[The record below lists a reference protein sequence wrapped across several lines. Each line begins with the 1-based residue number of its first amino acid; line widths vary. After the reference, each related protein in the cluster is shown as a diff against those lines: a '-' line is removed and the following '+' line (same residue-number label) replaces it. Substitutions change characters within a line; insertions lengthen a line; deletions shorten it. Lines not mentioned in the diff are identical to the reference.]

1 MSVGGGDKGDD
12 LSQRHGADMHDPS
25 MHSKISKAGEL
36 PKRPD
41 VKKISYFKLFRY
53 ATPMDYMYIILGTLG
68 GMANGAAMPCWA
80 LLFGNL
86 VNAFGNESDNLT
98 DTINELALAF
108 FYLALGSFVV
118 SYLQMGMWMWIG
130 ARQARRI
137 RVKFLQSV
145 LTQDI
150 AFFDTDAGTGSLLTA
165 INEDSVLLETSMG
178 EKVGT
183 FIFSMSMCFAGLTIA
198 FVKGWDLTL
207 VMLSVLPLMGISI
220 TFMFKV
226 VDSSTKKSQAAYSDA
241 NSIAQQALSSV
252 RTVFSFNAEEA
263 TQAQYAAHLD
273 IPQRMGVRQ
282 GLVTGTVLGFFQF
295 TMFGAYGL
303 ALWYASKRVRAGA
316 YDGGTVLTAFFSALI
331 GGFAVGQAGPAW
343 GAFENGRVAGARV
356 FDMIDREPV
365 IKYKSGGKKPSSVK
379 GEIAFN
385 NVNFSY
391 PARLDLKVFKD
402 FTLHVPAGTTVAL
415 VGQSGSGKSTIV
427 SLTERYYDPL
437 SGTVTLDGIPL
448 AELDIGWLRD
458 QIGLVSQE
466 PTLFS
471 TSIYENIKYGRPGAS
486 EAQVIEAAKA
496 SNAHKF
502 IRQLPNGYKTT
513 VGEGGVQLSGGQKQ
527 RIAIARALLKDP
539 RVLLLDE
546 ATSALDA
553 QSERLVQDALDK
565 LMVGRTT
572 LVVAHRLS
580 TIRNANLICVMS
592 EGRMV
597 EQGSHQE
604 LLKNPN
610 GAYSQLVAL
619 QQSPATEG
627 GNTLSQ
633 SPSGRNAKAQQA
645 VVVEEEEEEVVGLA
659 HLPPTAGP
667 SPEKKGVMRLFKRNR
682 KSTVLPDEESPL
694 SKVEEEEKPKA
705 PSMGRLVK
713 LNAAEW
719 PLMLLGV
726 LASAGLGCTMP
737 LFAVALS
744 SIIAVFYNPDPV
756 DMKNKADLWSGVF
769 ALVGLASFVCTFVQ
783 QACFGVMGARLS
795 TRVRKLLFVSMLKQ
809 EVGWFDRDENNS
821 GSLTAR
827 LGTDATYVRGAV
839 GDAAGLLFQNIT
851 TFAVAFT
858 IAFIRGW
865 KMTLVIMA
873 AVPLIVVAG
882 LIQAKIGQGFT
893 SGEASKEA
901 AGADQVAAEAF
912 RNIRVV
918 QAFNLQNS
926 VTELW
931 ERFSAADATGKAK
944 RAHVTGIG
952 FGFSQFAMFAVY
964 GLAFW
969 YGGQQVEDGKMSL
982 EAMLQVF
989 FAVIMGAMGA
999 SQGQMAF
1006 PDAAKAGGAIKRIF
1020 EVVDRVPK
1028 IDPNTDAVP
1037 PANKPVGQLAFTNVA
1052 FSYPARPDV
1061 TIFRDLHLSVEAGK
1075 MVALVGESGS
1085 GKSTVIGLVER
1096 FYDVAGG
1103 AVTLDGADMR
1113 SLPLTW
1119 VRNHVGLV
1127 SQEPTLFAMTVAD
1140 NIKLGRP
1147 GASDA
1152 EVHAAAVTANAAGFI
1167 EKLPEG
1173 YNTYVGERGVQLS
1186 GGQKQ
1191 RVAIARA
1198 VLKDPAILLLDEATS
1213 ALDAESERLVQDA
1226 LEKLMAGRTTVVVAH
1241 RLSTIRRADVIAVMK
1256 KGVIVERG
1264 SHDELLADP
1273 NGAYASLVR
1282 LQQAAGH

>member
-1 MSVGGGDKGDD
+1 MAGDADM
-12 LSQRHGADMHDPS
+12 SQRHGADMHEPS
-25 MHSKISKAGEL
+25 MHSKAVASG
-36 PKRPD
+36 PPPRPE
-41 VKKISYFKLFRY
+41 VKKISYFKLFRF
-53 ATPMDYMYIILGTLG
+53 ATALDYVFIALGTLG

-80 LLFGNL
+80 LLFGDL
-86 VNAFGNESDNLT
+86 VNAFGTSPDDML
-98 DTINELALAF
+98 DTINSLALAF
-108 FYLALGSFVV
+108 FYLAIGSFVV

-137 RVKFLQSV
+137 RVAFLESV
-145 LTQDI
+145 LNQDI
-150 AFFDTDAGTGSLLTA
+150 AFFDTDAGTGALLTA
-165 INEDSVLLETSMG
+165 INEDSVLLETAMG

-183 FIFSMSMCFAGLTIA
+183 FIFSMSMCGAGLAIA
-198 FVKGWDLTL
+198 FAKGWDLTL
-207 VMLSVLPLMGISI
+207 VMLAVLPLMGASI
-220 TFMFKV
+220 AFMFKV
-226 VDSSTKKSQAAYSDA
+226 VDSTTKRSQAAYADA

-252 RTVFSFNAEEA
+252 RTVFSFNAEAATKEA
-263 TQAQYAAHLD
+263 YAAKLEV
-273 IPQRMGVRQ
+273 PQAMGTKQ
-282 GLVTGTVLGFFQF
+282 GFVTGAVLGFFQLS
-295 TMFGAYGL
+295 MFGAYGL
-303 ALWYASKRVRAGA
+303 ALWYAAGRVRDGA
-316 YDGGTVLTAFFSALI
+316 YDGGTVLTCFFSALI

-356 FDMIDREPV
+356 FAMIDRDPI
-365 IKYKSGGKKPSSVK
+365 IKYRSGGKKLPAVK
-379 GEIAFN
+379 GEIAFT

-391 PARLDLKVFKD
+391 PARPDLKVFKD
-402 FTLHVPAGTTVAL
+402 FTLSVPAGTTVAL

-437 SGTVTLDGIPL
+437 SGTVTLDGVPL
-448 AELDIGWLRD
+448 PELDIGWLRD

-471 TSIYENIKYGRPGAS
+471 TTIYENIKYGRPGAT
-486 EAQVIEAAKA
+486 EAQVLDAAKA
-496 SNAHKF
+496 SNAYKF
-502 IRQLPNGYKTT
+502 IRQLPNGFNTA

-527 RIAIARALLKDP
+527 RIAIARALLKNP

-580 TIRNANLICVMS
+580 TIRNADLICVMA

-597 EQGSHQE
+597 EHGTHDA
-604 LLKNPN
+604 LLQNPG
-610 GAYSQLVAL
+610 GAYAQLVAL
-619 QQSPATEG
+619 QQSGPAD
-627 GNTLSQ
+627 NSAPA
-633 SPSGRNAKAQQA
+633 SSGRTVKASA
-645 VVVEEEEEEVVGLA
+645 ADEEEEEEEEVLGVEQLPAGAQPPASNGSPGKRGCLGLFRR
-659 HLPPTAGP
+659 
-667 SPEKKGVMRLFKRNR
+667 KKAA
-682 KSTVLPDEESPL
+682 VLPDEEAPL
-694 SKVEEEEKPKA
+694 SAAEEEEKPK
-705 PSMGRLVK
+705 PVSMGRLLK
-713 LNAAEW
+713 LNAREW
-719 PLMLLGV
+719 PLMVLGV
-726 LASAGLGCTMP
+726 TSSMGLGSTMP

-744 SIIAVFYNPDPV
+744 SIIAVFYNPDPE
-756 DMKNKADLWSGVF
+756 DMKRKADLWAGIF
-769 ALVGLASFVCTFVQ
+769 GLVGLGSFICTLVQ
-783 QACFGVMGARLS
+783 QASLGIMGARLS
-795 TRVRKLLFVSMLKQ
+795 SRVRVMLFEAMLKQ

-839 GDAAGLLFQNIT
+839 GDAAGLLFQNVT
-851 TFAVAFT
+851 TFAVGFT
-858 IAFIRGW
+858 IAFINGW
-865 KMTLVIMA
+865 KMTLVIIA
-873 AVPLIVVAG
+873 AVPLIVISG

-893 SGEASKEA
+893 DGTASKEA
-901 AGADQVAAEAF
+901 AGADQVATEAF

-918 QAFNLQNS
+918 QAFNLQAS

-931 ERFSAADATGKAK
+931 ERFSAADASGKSK

-969 YGGQQVEDGKMSL
+969 YGGQEVVAGRMTL
-982 EAMLQVF
+982 EEMLKVF

-1006 PDAAKAGGAIKRIF
+1006 PDAAKAGGAVKRIF
-1020 EVVDRVPK
+1020 EVIDRTPR
-1028 IDPNTDAVP
+1028 IDPNADKAPPGVP
-1037 PANKPVGQLAFTNVA
+1037 PAGELAFTNVA
-1052 FSYPARPDV
+1052 FTYPARRDV
-1061 TIFRDLHLSVEAGK
+1061 TIFKDLCLSVDAGR

-1085 GKSTVIGLVER
+1085 GKSTVIGLTER
-1096 FYDVAGG
+1096 FYDVAAGS
-1103 AVTLDGADMR
+1103 VTLDGRDLR
-1113 SLPLTW
+1113 DLPLSW
-1119 VRNHVGLV
+1119 VREHVGLV

-1147 GASDA
+1147 GATDE
-1152 EVHAAAVTANAAGFI
+1152 EVAAAAATANAAGFI

-1173 YNTYVGERGVQLS
+1173 YGTYVGERGVQLS

-1198 VLKDPAILLLDEATS
+1198 VLKDPRVLLLDEATS

-1241 RLSTIRRADVIAVMK
+1241 RLSTIRRADIIAVMK

-1264 SHDELLADP
+1264 THDELLRIPD
-1273 NGAYASLVR
+1273 GAYSALVR